1 MNVVQLCCERRVDQG
16 KFYFSLSNPRKS
28 GLKSKSRRM
37 DRDCFND
44 GGVALE
50 GRLRQQ
56 DWALHSLTLTEISVP
71 IFTLVSLGTTY
82 LRALSN
88 FLFLSNASW
97 SRATENGHPHKFRA
111 TV

>member
-56 DWALHSLTLTEISVP
+56 D
-71 IFTLVSLGTTY
+71 
-82 LRALSN
+82 
-88 FLFLSNASW
+88 
-97 SRATENGHPHKFRA
+97 
-111 TV
+111 